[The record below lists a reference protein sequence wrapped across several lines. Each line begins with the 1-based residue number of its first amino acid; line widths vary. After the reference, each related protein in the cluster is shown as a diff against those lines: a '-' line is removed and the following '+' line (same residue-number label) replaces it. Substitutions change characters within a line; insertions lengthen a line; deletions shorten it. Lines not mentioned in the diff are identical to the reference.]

1 MKNIKNIILFI
12 IMSIVLVA
20 CEDKGL
26 ENLDW
31 LQKPNFVKPM
41 TLTPSSENVEMSS
54 GNDNATA
61 IIFTWTKGNDRGA
74 GTTLTYFFLM
84 DIVGNNFGANTVF
97 KEEIPV
103 GIFTKSYT
111 VGELNALLI
120 EKWGYPGGTKAKLE
134 VKIIARVDNSL
145 QFQKPELAFTSF
157 SAKTFSPGPLPLFLV
172 GDAISGGWNYSTGMN
187 ITEIIERSQYAYT
200 GNFSVGAFKII
211 EKSGNELPSYDPNGA
226 NTLVYNQTE
235 PRTAS
240 NVFNVV
246 TAGRY
251 SLYMNRTKL
260 TYIFAYT
267 PYENVYMLGSA
278 TAVGWNIDTPIK
290 MIWSQTNPEEF
301 TYTGPLTPGEM
312 KLPLDLGN
320 WGGRFI
326 MPLVG
331 GTEINGDGTDVT
343 TFKLSPTGWPDDKW
357 VIKTAGNYK
366 ITLNQSK
373 MTIVFKKL

>member
-1 MKNIKNIILFI
+1 MTV
-12 IMSIVLVA
+12 VLVS

-31 LQKPNFVKPM
+31 LQEPNFENPM
-41 TLTPSSENVEMSS
+41 TLTPSNENVEMSS
-54 GNDNATA
+54 GNDDATA
-61 IIFTWTKGNDRGA
+61 ITFTWTKGNDRST
-74 GTTLTYFFLM
+74 GTTLTYIFRM
-84 DIVGNNFGANTVF
+84 DIVGNNFGTGTVLT
-97 KEEIPV
+97 EEIPAGV
-103 GIFTKSYT
+103 FTKSFT

-120 EKWGYPGGTKAKLE
+120 EKWGYPGGTVAKLE
-134 VKIIARVDNSL
+134 AEIIARVDDSP
-145 QFQKPELAFTSF
+145 QYQKPELAITSF

-172 GDAISGGWNYSTGMN
+172 GDAISGGWNYSNGIN

-200 GNFSVGAFKII
+200 GNFSIGAFKII
-211 EKSGNELPSYDPNGA
+211 EKSGNELPSYDPNGES
-226 NTLVYNQTE
+226 TLVYNQTE
-235 PRTAS
+235 PRTAN
-240 NVFNVV
+240 NVFNVT

-251 SLYMNRTKL
+251 SLYMDRKKM

-278 TAVGWNIDTPIK
+278 TAVGWNIDTPIQMTWNQK
-290 MIWSQTNPEEF
+290 NPEEF

-331 GTEINGDGTDVT
+331 GTEINGDGTDIT

-357 VIKTAGNYK
+357 VIKAAGNYK